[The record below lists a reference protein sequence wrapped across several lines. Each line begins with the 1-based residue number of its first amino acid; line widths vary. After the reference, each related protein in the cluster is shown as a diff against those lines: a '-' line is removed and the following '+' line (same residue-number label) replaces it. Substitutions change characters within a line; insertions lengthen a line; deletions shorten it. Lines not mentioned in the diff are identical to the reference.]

1 MDSKHR
7 FKKQTSHLNHFKPTR
22 MDLNGFQSAT
32 LEIRKMEDGFNHPT
46 CGPSQLVM
54 LQPTNCGLASKTW
67 G

>member
-1 MDSKHR
+1 MD
-7 FKKQTSHLNHFKPTR
+7 FNQQHLR
-22 MDLNGFQSAT
+22 
-32 LEIRKMEDGFNHPT
+32 LEKMEDGFNHPT